1 VLIFLRKGEKK
12 DDQVLVICNFV
23 PVPWHHYRIGVPSKG
38 IWEERLNSDAITYGG
53 SGQGN
58 LGSVET
64 TPNPIHGKD
73 YSLSL
78 TLPPLGILFLKF
90 KGK

>member
-1 VLIFLRKGEKK
+1 MLVFLRKGEKK

-23 PVPWHHYRIGVPSKG
+23 PVPWYNYRVGVPSKG
-38 IWEERLNSDAITYGG
+38 IWEEKLNSDAIIYGG

-58 LGSVET
+58 LGSTKT
-64 TPNPIHGKD
+64 TPTPIHGKD

-78 TLPPLGILFLKF
+78 TLPPLGILF
-90 KGK
+90 